1 MAGAP
6 KRRELIKAVA
16 ALGGEEA
23 ILDRI
28 ADGVTVTK
36 LADELGVSRPMLS
49 GFLNRTPDS
58 AERLARARETSAD
71 ILAEEAMRIADS
83 ATHDDD
89 RAKRLQ
95 VSTRQWLA
103 GKLNRARYGESPT
116 VAMQF
121 NYGELTLEAL
131 KQPPP
136 PVPAHLIVG
145 DDDERGHSADT
156 LIEAAK

>member
-6 KRRELIKAVA
+6 KRRGLIKAIA

-23 ILDRI
+23 ILERI

-36 LADELGVSRPMLS
+36 LAEELGVSRPMLS
-49 GFLNRTPDS
+49 GFLNRSSDA

-71 ILAEEAMRIADS
+71 ILAEDALRIADE

-103 GKLNRARYGESPT
+103 GKLNRARYGEAPT

-136 PVPAHLIVG
+136 PVPAHLVVST
-145 DDDERGHSADT
+145 DEDA
-156 LIEAAK
+156 